1 MKKTPIATTSI
12 SQHNIDI
19 AKNLWHLSYPTM
31 TSYALQ
37 SFYDVVDIAWVT
49 RISSD
54 ALSGVTLF
62 TTIYS
67 LFTVLNEV
75 AGGSSVSM
83 ISQSYGRG
91 VKEYTQKI
99 CEQTIS
105 FKVVLAIFSAALM
118 LVFLS
123 PLLHFYSSD
132 VAVYNAA
139 FEYGLIRIF
148 FTPVMFS
155 SYSVNTIFRCTGD
168 SKTPM
173 TIMFIAS
180 ITNIVLDPLL
190 MFEKVPFLNI
200 PGFGLGVFGAAL
212 ATVIATS
219 LSFAY
224 GFIILL
230 SGRRAVKISFKGLF
244 SLDREIDLSL
254 LKIGLPSGINLFVRQ
269 LSNATI
275 MKFVSVYGSVAIA
288 IAGIGA
294 KMSQLANMPIF
305 GFTMGGSALVGH
317 ALGRENVKDAKV
329 TSIFAA
335 LMASTLVGV
344 FIILVYSF
352 PYFFMSIFLTE
363 TDEIALSIP
372 MVYFLSFS
380 LLPLA
385 CAQGLSV
392 SFSGA
397 GDNKPKLYSS
407 FTSRWLIQIP
417 FLYVVVKFL
426 SLPLYFVWSSYIL
439 AELVELLI
447 VIFCYVK
454 RPWWKKRV

>member
-1 MKKTPIATTSI
+1 
-12 SQHNIDI
+12 
-19 AKNLWHLSYPTM
+19 M

-49 RISSD
+49 RISSN

-75 AGGSSVSM
+75 AGASSVSM

-91 VKEYTQKI
+91 TKEYTKRI

-105 FKVVLAIFSAALM
+105 FKVVLAIFSAVLI
-118 LVFLS
+118 LIFLS
-123 PLLHFYSSD
+123 PLLKFYSSD
-132 VAVYNAA
+132 EAVYTAA
-139 FEYGLIRIF
+139 MEYGLIRIF
-148 FTPVMFS
+148 FTPIMFS

-180 ITNIVLDPLL
+180 IINIVLDPIL
-190 MFEKVPFLNI
+190 MFERVPFINI
-200 PGFGLGVFGAAL
+200 QGAGLGVFGAAL

-230 SGRRAVKISFKGLF
+230 SGKRDIKISFKGLF

-254 LKIGLPSGINLFVRQ
+254 LKIGFPSGINLFVRQ
-269 LSNATI
+269 LSGAVI
-275 MKFVSVYGSVAIA
+275 MKFVSVYGFVAIA

-294 KMSQLANMPIF
+294 KLSQLANMPIF

-317 ALGRENVKDAKV
+317 ALGRENVKDAKA

-335 LMASTLVGV
+335 LMASTLVGI

-352 PYFFMSIFLTE
+352 PHFFMSFFLTKP
-363 TDEIALSIP
+363 DEIALSIP

-385 CAQGLSV
+385 FAQGLSV

-407 FTSRWLIQIP
+407 VISRWVFQIP
-417 FLYVVVKFL
+417 FLYVVVRCL
-426 SLPLYFVWSSYIL
+426 SLPLYFVWTSYIL
-439 AELVELLI
+439 AEIVELLI
-447 VIFCYVK
+447 VLFCYVK
-454 RPWWKKRV
+454 RPWWEKRV

>member
-1 MKKTPIATTSI
+1 MKKKPPTVVT
-12 SQHNIDI
+12 QHDIGI
-19 AKNLWHLSYPTM
+19 AKNLWQLSYPTM
-31 TSYALQ
+31 ASYALQ
-37 SFYDVVDIAWVT
+37 SFYDIVDIAWVT
-49 RISSD
+49 RISSN

-91 VKEYTQKI
+91 GKEYTQRI

-118 LVFLS
+118 LIFLS
-123 PLLHFYSSD
+123 PLLHFYS
-132 VAVYNAA
+132 AEEEVYNAA

-148 FTPVMFS
+148 FTPIMFS

-173 TIMFIAS
+173 IIMFIAS
-180 ITNIVLDPLL
+180 ITNIVLDPIL
-190 MFEKVPFLNI
+190 MFERVPFVGI
-200 PGFGLGVFGAAL
+200 PGLGLGVFGAAL

-230 SGRRAVKISFKGLF
+230 SGKREIQISFKGLF
-244 SLDREIDLSL
+244 SLDKEIDLSL
-254 LKIGLPSGINLFVRQ
+254 LKIGFPSGINLFVRQ
-269 LSNATI
+269 LSGATI
-275 MKFVSVYGSVAIA
+275 MKFVSVYGAVAIA
-288 IAGIGA
+288 IAGIGV
-294 KMSQLANMPIF
+294 KMNQLANMPIF

-317 ALGRENVKDAKV
+317 ALGRGSVKDAKL
-329 TSIFAA
+329 TSIFASI
-335 LMASTLVGV
+335 MASMVVGIFILLVC
-344 FIILVYSF
+344 SF
-352 PYFFMSIFLTE
+352 PKIFMSFFLT
-363 TDEIALSIP
+363 TDEEIALSIP
-372 MVYFLSFS
+372 MVYFLSTS

-385 CAQGLSV
+385 FASGLSV

-407 FTSRWLIQIP
+407 LISRWLIQIP
-417 FLYVVVKFL
+417 FLYVVVNYL
-426 SLPLYFVWSSYIL
+426 SLPLYFVWTSYVLSEI
-439 AELVELLI
+439 VELL
-447 VIFCYVK
+447 VVVFCYVK
-454 RPWWKKRV
+454 RPWWEKRV

>member
-1 MKKTPIATTSI
+1 MNKSRSI
-12 SQHNIDI
+12 SRHNIGI

-49 RISSD
+49 RISSN

-75 AGGSSVSM
+75 AGASSVSM

-91 VKEYTQKI
+91 TKEYTKRI

-105 FKVVLAIFSAALM
+105 FKVVLAIFSAVLI
-118 LVFLS
+118 LIFLS
-123 PLLHFYSSD
+123 PLLKFYSSD
-132 VAVYNAA
+132 EAVYTAA
-139 FEYGLIRIF
+139 MEYGLIRIF
-148 FTPVMFS
+148 FTPIMFS

-180 ITNIVLDPLL
+180 ITNIVLDPIL
-190 MFEKVPFLNI
+190 MFERVPFINI
-200 PGFGLGVFGAAL
+200 QGAGLGVFGAAL

-230 SGRRAVKISFKGLF
+230 SGKRDIKISFKGLF

-254 LKIGLPSGINLFVRQ
+254 LKIGFPSGINLFVRQ
-269 LSNATI
+269 LSGAVI
-275 MKFVSVYGSVAIA
+275 MKFVSVYGFVAIA

-294 KMSQLANMPIF
+294 KLSQLANMPIF

-317 ALGRENVKDAKV
+317 ALGRENVKDAKA

-335 LMASTLVGV
+335 LMASTLVGI

-352 PYFFMSIFLTE
+352 PHFFMSFFLTKP
-363 TDEIALSIP
+363 DEIALSIP

-385 CAQGLSV
+385 FAQGLSV

-407 FTSRWLIQIP
+407 VISRWVFQIP
-417 FLYVVVKFL
+417 FLYIVVRCL
-426 SLPLYFVWSSYIL
+426 ALPLYFVWSSYIL
-439 AELVELLI
+439 AEIVELLI
-447 VIFCYVK
+447 VLFCYVK
-454 RPWWKKRV
+454 RPWWEKRV

>member
-1 MKKTPIATTSI
+1 MKKMPTI
-12 SQHNIDI
+12 SQHNIGI

-91 VKEYTQKI
+91 VKEYTQRI

-105 FKVVLAIFSAALM
+105 FKVVLAIFSATLM
-118 LVFLS
+118 LIFLS
-123 PLLHFYSSD
+123 PLLRFYSPD
-132 VAVYNAA
+132 TAVYNAA

-148 FTPVMFS
+148 FTPIMFS

-180 ITNIVLDPLL
+180 ITNIVLDPIL
-190 MFEKVPFLNI
+190 MFERIPFINI
-200 PGFGLGVFGAAL
+200 PGLGLGVFGAAL

-219 LSFAY
+219 LSFTY

-230 SGRRAVKISFKGLF
+230 SGKRDIKISFKGLF
-244 SLDREIDLSL
+244 SLDKEIDLSL

-275 MKFVSVYGSVAIA
+275 MKFVSVYGAIAIA

-294 KMSQLANMPIF
+294 KMNQLANMPIF

-317 ALGRENVKDAKV
+317 ALGRGSVKDAKT
-329 TSIFAA
+329 TSIFASI
-335 LMASTLVGV
+335 MASMVVGV
-344 FIILVYSF
+344 FILFVCGF
-352 PYFFMSIFLTE
+352 PNIFMSFFLTSNE
-363 TDEIALSIP
+363 EIALSIP
-372 MVYFLSFS
+372 MVYFMSTS

-385 CAQGLSV
+385 FASGLSV

-397 GDNKPKLYSS
+397 GDNSPKLYSS
-407 FTSRWLIQIP
+407 LISRWLVQIP
-417 FLYVVVKFL
+417 FLYVVVKCL
-426 SLPLYFVWSSYIL
+426 ALPLYFVWSSYIL
-439 AELVELLI
+439 AEIVELLI

-454 RPWWKKRV
+454 RPWWERRV

>member
-1 MKKTPIATTSI
+1 MNKSY
-12 SQHNIDI
+12 SVSRHNIGI

-49 RISSD
+49 RISSN

-75 AGGSSVSM
+75 AGASSVSM

-91 VKEYTQKI
+91 TKEYTKRI

-105 FKVVLAIFSAALM
+105 FKVVLAIFSAVLI
-118 LVFLS
+118 LIFLS
-123 PLLHFYSSD
+123 PLLKFYSSD
-132 VAVYNAA
+132 EAVYTAA
-139 FEYGLIRIF
+139 MEYGLIRIF
-148 FTPVMFS
+148 FTPIMFS

-180 ITNIVLDPLL
+180 IINIVLDPIL
-190 MFEKVPFLNI
+190 MFKRVPFINI
-200 PGFGLGVFGAAL
+200 QGAGLGVFGAAL

-230 SGRRAVKISFKGLF
+230 SGKRDIKISFKGLF

-254 LKIGLPSGINLFVRQ
+254 LKIGFPSGINLFVRQ
-269 LSNATI
+269 LSGAVI
-275 MKFVSVYGSVAIA
+275 MKFVSVYGFVAIA

-294 KMSQLANMPIF
+294 KLSQLANMPIF

-317 ALGRENVKDAKV
+317 ALGRENVKDAKA

-335 LMASTLVGV
+335 LMASTLVGI

-352 PYFFMSIFLTE
+352 PHFFMSFFLTKP
-363 TDEIALSIP
+363 DEIALSIP

-385 CAQGLSV
+385 FAQGLSV

-407 FTSRWLIQIP
+407 VISRWVFQIP
-417 FLYVVVKFL
+417 FLYVVVRCL
-426 SLPLYFVWSSYIL
+426 SLPLYFVWTSYIL
-439 AELVELLI
+439 AEIVELLI
-447 VIFCYVK
+447 VLFCYVK
-454 RPWWKKRV
+454 RPWWEKRV

>member
-1 MKKTPIATTSI
+1 MNKSH
-12 SQHNIDI
+12 SVSRHNIGI

-49 RISSD
+49 RISSN

-75 AGGSSVSM
+75 AGASSVSM

-91 VKEYTQKI
+91 TKEYTKRI

-105 FKVVLAIFSAALM
+105 FKVVLAIFSAVLI
-118 LVFLS
+118 LIFLS
-123 PLLHFYSSD
+123 PLLKFYSSD
-132 VAVYNAA
+132 EAVYTAA
-139 FEYGLIRIF
+139 MEYGLIRIF
-148 FTPVMFS
+148 FTPIMFS

-180 ITNIVLDPLL
+180 IINIVLDPIL
-190 MFEKVPFLNI
+190 MFERVPFINI
-200 PGFGLGVFGAAL
+200 QGAGLGVFGAAL

-230 SGRRAVKISFKGLF
+230 SGKRDIKISFKGLF

-254 LKIGLPSGINLFVRQ
+254 LKIGFPSGINLFVRQ
-269 LSNATI
+269 LSGAVI
-275 MKFVSVYGSVAIA
+275 MKFVSVYGFVAIA

-294 KMSQLANMPIF
+294 KLSQLANMPIF

-317 ALGRENVKDAKV
+317 ALGRENVKDAKA

-335 LMASTLVGV
+335 LMASTLVGI

-352 PYFFMSIFLTE
+352 PHFFMSFFLTKP
-363 TDEIALSIP
+363 DEIALSIP

-385 CAQGLSV
+385 FAQGLSV

-407 FTSRWLIQIP
+407 VISRWVFQIP
-417 FLYVVVKFL
+417 FLYVVVRCL
-426 SLPLYFVWSSYIL
+426 SLPLYFVWTSYIL
-439 AELVELLI
+439 AEIVELLI
-447 VIFCYVK
+447 VLFCYVK
-454 RPWWKKRV
+454 RPWWEKRV

>member
-1 MKKTPIATTSI
+1 MNKSH
-12 SQHNIDI
+12 SVSRHNIGI

-37 SFYDVVDIAWVT
+37 SFYDLVDIAWVT
-49 RISSD
+49 RISSN

-75 AGGSSVSM
+75 AGASSVSM

-91 VKEYTQKI
+91 TKEYTKRI

-105 FKVVLAIFSAALM
+105 FKVVLAIFSAVLI
-118 LVFLS
+118 LIFLS
-123 PLLHFYSSD
+123 PLLKFYSSD
-132 VAVYNAA
+132 EAVYTAA
-139 FEYGLIRIF
+139 MEYGLIRIF
-148 FTPVMFS
+148 FTPIMFS

-180 ITNIVLDPLL
+180 IINIVLDPVL
-190 MFEKVPFLNI
+190 MFKRVPFINI
-200 PGFGLGVFGAAL
+200 QGAGLGVFGAAL

-230 SGRRAVKISFKGLF
+230 SGKRDIKISFKGLF

-254 LKIGLPSGINLFVRQ
+254 LKIGFPSGINLFVRQ
-269 LSNATI
+269 LSGAVI
-275 MKFVSVYGSVAIA
+275 MKFVSVYGFVAIA

-294 KMSQLANMPIF
+294 KLSQLANMPIF

-317 ALGRENVKDAKV
+317 ALGRENVKDAKA

-335 LMASTLVGV
+335 LMASTLVGI

-352 PYFFMSIFLTE
+352 PHFFMSFFLTKH
-363 TDEIALSIP
+363 DEIALSIP

-385 CAQGLSV
+385 FAQGLSV

-407 FTSRWLIQIP
+407 VISRWIFQIP
-417 FLYVVVKFL
+417 FLYVVVRCL
-426 SLPLYFVWSSYIL
+426 SLPLYFVWTSYIL
-439 AELVELLI
+439 AEIVELLI
-447 VIFCYVK
+447 VLFCYVK
-454 RPWWKKRV
+454 RPWWEKRV

>member
-1 MKKTPIATTSI
+1 MNKSH
-12 SQHNIDI
+12 SVSRHNIGI

-49 RISSD
+49 RISSN

-75 AGGSSVSM
+75 AGASSVSM

-91 VKEYTQKI
+91 TKEYTKRI

-105 FKVVLAIFSAALM
+105 FKVVLAIFSAVLI
-118 LVFLS
+118 LIFLS
-123 PLLHFYSSD
+123 PLLKFYSSD
-132 VAVYNAA
+132 EAVYTAA
-139 FEYGLIRIF
+139 MEYGLIRIF
-148 FTPVMFS
+148 FTPIMFS

-180 ITNIVLDPLL
+180 IINIVLDPIL
-190 MFEKVPFLNI
+190 MFKRVPFINI
-200 PGFGLGVFGAAL
+200 QGAGLGVFGAAL

-230 SGRRAVKISFKGLF
+230 SGKRDIKISFKGLF

-254 LKIGLPSGINLFVRQ
+254 LKIGFPSGINLFVRQ
-269 LSNATI
+269 LSGAVI
-275 MKFVSVYGSVAIA
+275 MKFVSVYGFVAIA

-294 KMSQLANMPIF
+294 KLSQLANMPIF

-317 ALGRENVKDAKV
+317 ALGRENVKDAKA

-335 LMASTLVGV
+335 LMASTLVGI

-352 PYFFMSIFLTE
+352 PHFFMSFFLTKP
-363 TDEIALSIP
+363 DEIALSIP

-385 CAQGLSV
+385 FAQGLSV

-407 FTSRWLIQIP
+407 VISRWVFQIP
-417 FLYVVVKFL
+417 FLYVVVRCL
-426 SLPLYFVWSSYIL
+426 SLPLYFVWTSYIL
-439 AELVELLI
+439 AEIVELLI
-447 VIFCYVK
+447 VLFCYVK
-454 RPWWKKRV
+454 RPWWEKRV

>member
-1 MKKTPIATTSI
+1 MNKSH
-12 SQHNIDI
+12 SVSRHNIGI

-49 RISSD
+49 RISSN

-75 AGGSSVSM
+75 AGASSVSM

-91 VKEYTQKI
+91 TKEYTKRI

-105 FKVVLAIFSAALM
+105 FKVVLAIFSAVLI
-118 LVFLS
+118 LIFLS
-123 PLLHFYSSD
+123 PLLKFYSSD
-132 VAVYNAA
+132 EAVYTAA
-139 FEYGLIRIF
+139 MEYGLIRIF
-148 FTPVMFS
+148 FTPIMFS

-180 ITNIVLDPLL
+180 ITNIVLDPIL
-190 MFEKVPFLNI
+190 MFERVPFINI
-200 PGFGLGVFGAAL
+200 QGAGLGVFGAAL

-230 SGRRAVKISFKGLF
+230 SGKRDIKISFKGLF

-254 LKIGLPSGINLFVRQ
+254 LKIGFPSGINLFVRQ
-269 LSNATI
+269 LSGAVI
-275 MKFVSVYGSVAIA
+275 MKFVSVYGFVAIA

-294 KMSQLANMPIF
+294 KLSQLANMPIF

-317 ALGRENVKDAKV
+317 ALGRENVKDAKA

-335 LMASTLVGV
+335 LMASTLVGI

-352 PYFFMSIFLTE
+352 PHFFMSFFLTKP
-363 TDEIALSIP
+363 DEIALSIP

-385 CAQGLSV
+385 FAQGLSV

-407 FTSRWLIQIP
+407 VISRWVFQIP
-417 FLYVVVKFL
+417 FLYVVVRCL
-426 SLPLYFVWSSYIL
+426 SLPLYFVWTSYIL
-439 AELVELLI
+439 AEIVELLI
-447 VIFCYVK
+447 VLFCYVK
-454 RPWWKKRV
+454 RPWWEKRV

>member
-1 MKKTPIATTSI
+1 MKKTPAI
-12 SQHNIDI
+12 SRHNIGI
-19 AKNLWHLSYPTM
+19 ARNLWHLSYPTM

-49 RISSD
+49 RISSN

-67 LFTVLNEV
+67 IFTVLNEV

-91 VKEYTQKI
+91 VKEYTQRI

-105 FKVVLAIFSAALM
+105 FKVVLAIFSGVLM
-118 LVFLS
+118 LIFLS
-123 PLLHFYSSD
+123 PLLRFYSSD
-132 VAVYNAA
+132 EAVYNAA
-139 FEYGLIRIF
+139 MEYGLIRIF
-148 FTPVMFS
+148 FTPIMFS

-180 ITNIVLDPLL
+180 ITNIVLDPIL
-190 MFEKVPFLNI
+190 MFERVPFINI

-230 SGRRAVKISFKGLF
+230 SGRREIQISFRGLF
-244 SLDREIDLSL
+244 SLDREIDLFL

-269 LSNATI
+269 LSGAII
-275 MKFVSVYGSVAIA
+275 MKFVSIYGPIAIA

-294 KMSQLANMPIF
+294 KMNQLANMPIF

-317 ALGRENVKDAKV
+317 ALGRGSVQDAKV

-335 LMASTLVGV
+335 LMASTLVGT
-344 FIILVYSF
+344 FIVGVCSF
-352 PYFFMSIFLTE
+352 PYLFMSFFLTNAE
-363 TDEIALSIP
+363 ELALSIP
-372 MVYFLSFS
+372 MVYFMSLS

-385 CAQGLSV
+385 FAAGLSV

-407 FTSRWLIQIP
+407 LISRWLVQIP
-417 FLYVVVKFL
+417 FLYVVVKCL

-439 AELVELLI
+439 VEIVELLI
-447 VIFCYVK
+447 IVFCYVK
-454 RPWWKKRV
+454 RPWWEKRV

>member
-1 MKKTPIATTSI
+1 MNKSH
-12 SQHNIDI
+12 SVSRHNIGI

-49 RISSD
+49 RISSN

-75 AGGSSVSM
+75 AGASSVSM

-91 VKEYTQKI
+91 TKEYTKRI

-105 FKVVLAIFSAALM
+105 FKVVLAIFSAVLI
-118 LVFLS
+118 LIFLS
-123 PLLHFYSSD
+123 PLLKFYSSD
-132 VAVYNAA
+132 EAVYTAA
-139 FEYGLIRIF
+139 MEYGLIRIF
-148 FTPVMFS
+148 FTPIMFS

-180 ITNIVLDPLL
+180 IINIVLDPIL
-190 MFEKVPFLNI
+190 MFKRVPFINI
-200 PGFGLGVFGAAL
+200 QGAGLGVFGAAL

-230 SGRRAVKISFKGLF
+230 SGKRDIKISFKGLF

-254 LKIGLPSGINLFVRQ
+254 LKIGFPSGINLFVRQ
-269 LSNATI
+269 LSGAVI
-275 MKFVSVYGSVAIA
+275 MKLVSVYGFVAIA

-294 KMSQLANMPIF
+294 KLSQLANMPIF

-317 ALGRENVKDAKV
+317 ALGRENVKDAKA

-335 LMASTLVGV
+335 LMASTLVGI

-352 PYFFMSIFLTE
+352 PHFFMSFFLTKP
-363 TDEIALSIP
+363 DEIALSIP

-385 CAQGLSV
+385 FAQGLSV

-407 FTSRWLIQIP
+407 VISRWVFQIP
-417 FLYVVVKFL
+417 FLYVVVRCL
-426 SLPLYFVWSSYIL
+426 SLPLYFVWTSYIL
-439 AELVELLI
+439 AEIVELLI
-447 VIFCYVK
+447 VLFCYVK
-454 RPWWKKRV
+454 RPWWEKRV

>member
-1 MKKTPIATTSI
+1 MKKTPAI
-12 SQHNIDI
+12 SRHNIGI

-49 RISSD
+49 RISSN

-67 LFTVLNEV
+67 IFTVLNEV

-91 VKEYTQKI
+91 VKEYTQRI

-105 FKVVLAIFSAALM
+105 FKVVLAIFSGILM
-118 LVFLS
+118 LIFLS
-123 PLLHFYSSD
+123 PLLRFYSSD
-132 VAVYNAA
+132 EAVYNAA
-139 FEYGLIRIF
+139 MEYGLIRIF
-148 FTPVMFS
+148 FTPIMFS

-180 ITNIVLDPLL
+180 ITNIVLDPIL
-190 MFEKVPFLNI
+190 MFEKVPFINI

-230 SGRRAVKISFKGLF
+230 SGRREIQISFRGLF

-269 LSNATI
+269 LSGAII
-275 MKFVSVYGSVAIA
+275 MKFVSIHGPIAIA

-294 KMSQLANMPIF
+294 KMNQLANMPIF

-317 ALGRENVKDAKV
+317 ALGRGSVQDAKV

-335 LMASTLVGV
+335 LMASTLVGT
-344 FIILVYSF
+344 FIVGVCSF
-352 PYFFMSIFLTE
+352 PYLFMSFFLTNAE
-363 TDEIALSIP
+363 ELALSIP
-372 MVYFLSFS
+372 MVYFMSLS

-385 CAQGLSV
+385 FAAGLSV

-407 FTSRWLIQIP
+407 LISRWLVQIP
-417 FLYVVVKFL
+417 FLYVVVKCL

-439 AELVELLI
+439 VEIVELLI
-447 VIFCYVK
+447 IVFCYVK
-454 RPWWKKRV
+454 RPWWEKRV

>member
-1 MKKTPIATTSI
+1 MNKSH
-12 SQHNIDI
+12 SVSRHNIGI
-19 AKNLWHLSYPTM
+19 AKDLWHLSYPTM

-37 SFYDVVDIAWVT
+37 SFYDLVDIAWVT
-49 RISSD
+49 RISSN

-75 AGGSSVSM
+75 AGASSVSM

-91 VKEYTQKI
+91 TKEYTKRI

-105 FKVVLAIFSAALM
+105 FKVVLAIFSAVLI
-118 LVFLS
+118 LIFLS
-123 PLLHFYSSD
+123 PLLKFYSSD
-132 VAVYNAA
+132 EAVYTAA
-139 FEYGLIRIF
+139 MEYGLIRIF
-148 FTPVMFS
+148 FTPIMFS

-180 ITNIVLDPLL
+180 ITNIVLDPIL
-190 MFEKVPFLNI
+190 MFERVPFINI
-200 PGFGLGVFGAAL
+200 QGAGLGVFGAAL

-230 SGRRAVKISFKGLF
+230 SGKRDIKISFKGLF

-254 LKIGLPSGINLFVRQ
+254 LKIGFPSGINLFVRQ
-269 LSNATI
+269 LSGAVI
-275 MKFVSVYGSVAIA
+275 MKFVSVYGFVAIA

-294 KMSQLANMPIF
+294 KLSQLANMPIF

-317 ALGRENVKDAKV
+317 ALGRENVKDAKA

-335 LMASTLVGV
+335 LMASTLVGI

-352 PYFFMSIFLTE
+352 PHFFMSFFLTKH
-363 TDEIALSIP
+363 DEIALSIP

-385 CAQGLSV
+385 FAQGLSV

-407 FTSRWLIQIP
+407 VISRWVFQIP
-417 FLYVVVKFL
+417 FLYVVVRCL
-426 SLPLYFVWSSYIL
+426 SLPLYFVWTSYIL
-439 AELVELLI
+439 AEIVELLI
-447 VIFCYVK
+447 VLFCYVK
-454 RPWWKKRV
+454 RPWWEKRV

>member
-1 MKKTPIATTSI
+1 MKKTPAI
-12 SQHNIDI
+12 SRHNIGI

-49 RISSD
+49 RISSN

-67 LFTVLNEV
+67 IFTVLNEV

-91 VKEYTQKI
+91 VKEYTQRI

-105 FKVVLAIFSAALM
+105 FKVVLAIFSGILM
-118 LVFLS
+118 LIFLS

-132 VAVYNAA
+132 EAVYNAA
-139 FEYGLIRIF
+139 MEYGLIRIF
-148 FTPVMFS
+148 FTPIMFS

-180 ITNIVLDPLL
+180 ITNIVLDPIL
-190 MFEKVPFLNI
+190 MFEKVPFINI

-230 SGRRAVKISFKGLF
+230 SGRREIQISFRGLF

-269 LSNATI
+269 LSGAII
-275 MKFVSVYGSVAIA
+275 MKFVSIYGPIAIA

-294 KMSQLANMPIF
+294 KMNQLANMPIF

-317 ALGRENVKDAKV
+317 ALGRGSVQDAKV

-335 LMASTLVGV
+335 LMASTLVGT
-344 FIILVYSF
+344 FIVGVCSF
-352 PYFFMSIFLTE
+352 PYLFMSFFLTNAE
-363 TDEIALSIP
+363 ELALSIP
-372 MVYFLSFS
+372 MVYFMSLS

-385 CAQGLSV
+385 FAAGLSV

-407 FTSRWLIQIP
+407 LISRWLVQIP
-417 FLYVVVKFL
+417 FLYVVVKCL

-439 AELVELLI
+439 VEIVELLI
-447 VIFCYVK
+447 IVFCYVR
-454 RPWWKKRV
+454 RPWWEKRV

>member
-1 MKKTPIATTSI
+1 MNKSH
-12 SQHNIDI
+12 SVSRHNIGI
-19 AKNLWHLSYPTM
+19 AKDLWHLSYPTM

-37 SFYDVVDIAWVT
+37 SFYDLVDIAWVT
-49 RISSD
+49 RISSN

-75 AGGSSVSM
+75 AGASSVSM

-91 VKEYTQKI
+91 TKEYTKRI

-105 FKVVLAIFSAALM
+105 FKVVLAIFSAVLI
-118 LVFLS
+118 LIFLS
-123 PLLHFYSSD
+123 PLLKFYSSD
-132 VAVYNAA
+132 EAVYTAA
-139 FEYGLIRIF
+139 MEYGLIRIF
-148 FTPVMFS
+148 FTPIMFS

-180 ITNIVLDPLL
+180 IINIVLDPVL
-190 MFEKVPFLNI
+190 MFKRVPFINI
-200 PGFGLGVFGAAL
+200 QGAGLGVFGAAL

-219 LSFAY
+219 LSFVY

-230 SGRRAVKISFKGLF
+230 SGKRDIKISFKGLF

-254 LKIGLPSGINLFVRQ
+254 LKIGFPSGINLFVRQ
-269 LSNATI
+269 LSGAVI
-275 MKFVSVYGSVAIA
+275 MKFVSVYGFVAIA

-294 KMSQLANMPIF
+294 KLSQLANMPIF

-317 ALGRENVKDAKV
+317 ALGRENVKDAKA

-335 LMASTLVGV
+335 LMASTLVGI

-352 PYFFMSIFLTE
+352 PHFFMSFFLTKH
-363 TDEIALSIP
+363 DEIALSIP

-385 CAQGLSV
+385 FAQGLSV

-407 FTSRWLIQIP
+407 VISRWVFQIP
-417 FLYVVVKFL
+417 FLYVVVRCL
-426 SLPLYFVWSSYIL
+426 SLPLYFVWTSYIL
-439 AELVELLI
+439 AEIVELLI
-447 VIFCYVK
+447 VLFCYVK
-454 RPWWKKRV
+454 RPWWEKRV

>member
-1 MKKTPIATTSI
+1 MKKTPAI
-12 SQHNIDI
+12 SRHNIGI

-49 RISSD
+49 RISSN

-67 LFTVLNEV
+67 IFTVLNEV

-91 VKEYTQKI
+91 VKEYTQRI

-105 FKVVLAIFSAALM
+105 FKVVLAIFSGILM
-118 LVFLS
+118 LIFLS
-123 PLLHFYSSD
+123 PLLRFYSSD
-132 VAVYNAA
+132 EAVYNAA
-139 FEYGLIRIF
+139 MEYGLIRIF
-148 FTPVMFS
+148 FTPIMFS

-180 ITNIVLDPLL
+180 ITNIVLDPIL
-190 MFEKVPFLNI
+190 MFEKVPFINI

-230 SGRRAVKISFKGLF
+230 SGRREIQISFRGLF

-269 LSNATI
+269 LSGAII
-275 MKFVSVYGSVAIA
+275 MKFVSIYGPIAIA

-294 KMSQLANMPIF
+294 KMNQLANMPIF

-317 ALGRENVKDAKV
+317 ALGRGSVQDAKV

-335 LMASTLVGV
+335 LMASTLVGT
-344 FIILVYSF
+344 FIVGVCSF
-352 PYFFMSIFLTE
+352 PYLFMSFFLTNAE
-363 TDEIALSIP
+363 ELALSIP
-372 MVYFLSFS
+372 MVYFMSLS

-385 CAQGLSV
+385 FAAGLSV

-407 FTSRWLIQIP
+407 LISRWLVQIP
-417 FLYVVVKFL
+417 FLYVVVKCL

-439 AELVELLI
+439 VEIVELLI
-447 VIFCYVK
+447 IVFCYVK
-454 RPWWKKRV
+454 RPWWEKRV

>member
-1 MKKTPIATTSI
+1 MNKSH
-12 SQHNIDI
+12 SVSRHNIGI

-37 SFYDVVDIAWVT
+37 SFYDLVDIAWVT
-49 RISSD
+49 RISSN

-75 AGGSSVSM
+75 AGASSVSM

-91 VKEYTQKI
+91 TKEYTKRI

-105 FKVVLAIFSAALM
+105 FKVVLAIFSAVLI
-118 LVFLS
+118 LIFLS
-123 PLLHFYSSD
+123 PLLKFYSSD
-132 VAVYNAA
+132 EAVYTAA
-139 FEYGLIRIF
+139 MEYGLIRIF
-148 FTPVMFS
+148 FTPIMFS

-180 ITNIVLDPLL
+180 ITNIVLDPIL
-190 MFEKVPFLNI
+190 MFERVPFINI
-200 PGFGLGVFGAAL
+200 QGAGLGVFGAAL

-230 SGRRAVKISFKGLF
+230 SGKRDIKISFKGLF

-254 LKIGLPSGINLFVRQ
+254 LKIGFPSGINLFVRQ
-269 LSNATI
+269 LSGAVI
-275 MKFVSVYGSVAIA
+275 MKFVSVYGFVAIA

-294 KMSQLANMPIF
+294 KLSQLANMPIF

-317 ALGRENVKDAKV
+317 ALGRENVKDAKA

-335 LMASTLVGV
+335 LMASTLVGI

-352 PYFFMSIFLTE
+352 PHFFMSFFLTKH
-363 TDEIALSIP
+363 DEIALSIP

-385 CAQGLSV
+385 FAQGLSV

-407 FTSRWLIQIP
+407 VISRWIFQIP
-417 FLYVVVKFL
+417 FLYIVVRCL
-426 SLPLYFVWSSYIL
+426 ALPLYFVWSSYIL
-439 AELVELLI
+439 AEFVELLI
-447 VIFCYVK
+447 VLFCYVK
-454 RPWWKKRV
+454 RPWWEKRV

>member
-1 MKKTPIATTSI
+1 MKKLPAI
-12 SQHNIDI
+12 SQHNMGI

-37 SFYDVVDIAWVT
+37 SFYDIVDIAWVT
-49 RISSD
+49 RISSN

-75 AGGSSVSM
+75 AGSSSVSM

-91 VKEYTQKI
+91 VKEYTKRI

-105 FKVVLAIFSAALM
+105 FKVVLAIFSATLM
-118 LVFLS
+118 LIFLS
-123 PLLHFYSSD
+123 PLLRFYSSEE
-132 VAVYNAA
+132 AVYNAA

-148 FTPVMFS
+148 FTPIMFS

-180 ITNIVLDPLL
+180 ITNIVLDPIL
-190 MFEKVPFLNI
+190 MFDTVPYINI

-219 LSFAY
+219 LSFTY
-224 GFIILL
+224 GFIILI
-230 SGRRAVKISFKGLF
+230 SGRREIQISFKGLF
-244 SLDREIDLSL
+244 SLDKNIDLSL

-275 MKFVSVYGSVAIA
+275 MKFVSVYGAVPIA

-294 KMSQLANMPIF
+294 KMNQLANMPIF

-317 ALGRENVKDAKV
+317 ALGRNSVKDAKI
-329 TSIFAA
+329 TTLFAC
-335 LMASTLVGV
+335 LMASVVVGI
-344 FIILVYSF
+344 FIILVCTF
-352 PYFFMSIFLTE
+352 PEAFMSFFLTKPE
-363 TDEIALSIP
+363 EITLSIP
-372 MVYFLSFS
+372 MVYFMSTS
-380 LLPLA
+380 LLPLTLA
-385 CAQGLSV
+385 SGLSV

-407 FTSRWLIQIP
+407 FISRWIVQIP
-417 FLYVVVKFL
+417 FLYIVVKCLF
-426 SLPLYFVWSSYIL
+426 LPLYFVWSSYVLVEI
-439 AELVELLI
+439 VELL
-447 VIFCYVK
+447 VVVFCYIK
-454 RPWWKKRV
+454 RPWWEKRV

>member
-1 MKKTPIATTSI
+1 MNKSH
-12 SQHNIDI
+12 SVSRHNIGI

-49 RISSD
+49 RISSN

-75 AGGSSVSM
+75 AGASSVSM

-91 VKEYTQKI
+91 TKEYTKRI

-105 FKVVLAIFSAALM
+105 FKVVLAIFSAVLI
-118 LVFLS
+118 LIFLS
-123 PLLHFYSSD
+123 PLLKFYSSD
-132 VAVYNAA
+132 EAVYTAA
-139 FEYGLIRIF
+139 MEYGLIRIF
-148 FTPVMFS
+148 FTPIMFS

-180 ITNIVLDPLL
+180 ITNIVLDPIL
-190 MFEKVPFLNI
+190 MFERVPFINI
-200 PGFGLGVFGAAL
+200 QGAGLGVFGAAL

-230 SGRRAVKISFKGLF
+230 SGKRDIKISFKGLF

-254 LKIGLPSGINLFVRQ
+254 LKIGFPSGINLFVRQ
-269 LSNATI
+269 LSGAVI
-275 MKFVSVYGSVAIA
+275 MKFVSVYGFVAIA

-294 KMSQLANMPIF
+294 KLSQLANMPIF

-317 ALGRENVKDAKV
+317 ALGRENVKDAKA

-352 PYFFMSIFLTE
+352 PHFFMSFFLTKP
-363 TDEIALSIP
+363 DEIALSIP
-372 MVYFLSFS
+372 MVYFLSLS

-385 CAQGLSV
+385 FAQGLSV

-407 FTSRWLIQIP
+407 VISRWIFQIP
-417 FLYVVVKFL
+417 FLYIVVRCL
-426 SLPLYFVWSSYIL
+426 ALPLYFVWTSYIL
-439 AELVELLI
+439 AEFVELLI
-447 VIFCYVK
+447 VLFCYVK
-454 RPWWKKRV
+454 RPWWEKRV

>member
-1 MKKTPIATTSI
+1 MNKSH
-12 SQHNIDI
+12 SVSRHNIGI

-37 SFYDVVDIAWVT
+37 SFYDLVDIAWVT
-49 RISSD
+49 RISSN

-75 AGGSSVSM
+75 AGASSVSM

-91 VKEYTQKI
+91 TKEYTKRI

-105 FKVVLAIFSAALM
+105 FKVVLAIFSAVLI
-118 LVFLS
+118 LIFLS
-123 PLLHFYSSD
+123 PLLKFYSSD
-132 VAVYNAA
+132 DAVYTAA
-139 FEYGLIRIF
+139 MEYGLIRIF
-148 FTPVMFS
+148 FTPIMFS

-180 ITNIVLDPLL
+180 IINIVLDPIL
-190 MFEKVPFLNI
+190 MFERVPFINI
-200 PGFGLGVFGAAL
+200 QGAGLGVFGAAL

-230 SGRRAVKISFKGLF
+230 SGKRDIKISFKGLF

-254 LKIGLPSGINLFVRQ
+254 LKIGFPSGINLFVRQ
-269 LSNATI
+269 LSGAVI
-275 MKFVSVYGSVAIA
+275 MKFVSVYGFVAIA

-294 KMSQLANMPIF
+294 KLSQLANMPIF

-317 ALGRENVKDAKV
+317 ALGRENVKDAKA

-335 LMASTLVGV
+335 LMASTLVGI

-352 PYFFMSIFLTE
+352 PHFFMSFFLTKP
-363 TDEIALSIP
+363 DEIALSIP

-385 CAQGLSV
+385 FAQGLSV

-407 FTSRWLIQIP
+407 VISRWIFQIP
-417 FLYVVVKFL
+417 FLYIVVRCL
-426 SLPLYFVWSSYIL
+426 ALPLYFVWSSYIL
-439 AELVELLI
+439 AEFVELLI
-447 VIFCYVK
+447 VLFCYVK
-454 RPWWKKRV
+454 RPWWEKRV

>member
-1 MKKTPIATTSI
+1 MKKSH
-12 SQHNIDI
+12 SVSRHNIGI

-49 RISSD
+49 RISSN

-75 AGGSSVSM
+75 AGASSVSM

-91 VKEYTQKI
+91 TKEYTKRI

-105 FKVVLAIFSAALM
+105 FKVVLAIFSAVLI
-118 LVFLS
+118 LIFLS
-123 PLLHFYSSD
+123 PLLKFYSSD
-132 VAVYNAA
+132 EAVYTAA
-139 FEYGLIRIF
+139 MEYGLIRIF
-148 FTPVMFS
+148 FTPIMFS

-180 ITNIVLDPLL
+180 ITNIVLDPIL
-190 MFEKVPFLNI
+190 MFERVPFINI
-200 PGFGLGVFGAAL
+200 QGAGLGVFGAAL

-230 SGRRAVKISFKGLF
+230 SGKRDIKISFKGLF

-254 LKIGLPSGINLFVRQ
+254 LKIGFPSGINLFVRQ
-269 LSNATI
+269 LSGAVI
-275 MKFVSVYGSVAIA
+275 MKFVSVYGFVAIA

-294 KMSQLANMPIF
+294 KLSQLANMPIF

-317 ALGRENVKDAKV
+317 ALGRENVKDAKA

-335 LMASTLVGV
+335 LMASTLVGI

-352 PYFFMSIFLTE
+352 PHFFMSFFLTKP
-363 TDEIALSIP
+363 DEIALSIP

-385 CAQGLSV
+385 FAQGLSV

-407 FTSRWLIQIP
+407 VISRWVFQIP
-417 FLYVVVKFL
+417 FLYVVVRCL
-426 SLPLYFVWSSYIL
+426 SLPLYFVWTSYIL
-439 AELVELLI
+439 AEIVELLI
-447 VIFCYVK
+447 VLFCYVK
-454 RPWWKKRV
+454 RPWWEKRV

>member
-1 MKKTPIATTSI
+1 MNKTPTI
-12 SQHNIDI
+12 SKHNLGI

-49 RISSD
+49 RISST

-62 TTIYS
+62 TTIYAI
-67 LFTVLNEV
+67 FTVLNEV
-75 AGGSSVSM
+75 AGASSVSM

-91 VKEYTQKI
+91 VKEYTQRI

-105 FKVVLAIFSAALM
+105 FKVVLAFFSAILM
-118 LVFLS
+118 LIFLS
-123 PLLHFYSSD
+123 SLLRFYSSD
-132 VAVYNAA
+132 ASVYKAA

-148 FTPVMFS
+148 FTPIMFS

-173 TIMFIAS
+173 IIMFIAS
-180 ITNIVLDPLL
+180 ITNIVLDPIL
-190 MFEKVPFLNI
+190 MFEKVPFINI
-200 PGFGLGVFGAAL
+200 PGAGLGVFGAAL

-219 LSFAY
+219 LSFTY

-230 SGRRAVKISFKGLF
+230 SGRREIRISFKGLF
-244 SLDREIDLSL
+244 SLDKEIDLSL
-254 LKIGLPSGINLFVRQ
+254 LRIGLPSGINLFVRQ
-269 LSNATI
+269 LSGATI

-317 ALGRENVKDAKV
+317 ALGRGNVKDAKI

-335 LMASTLVGV
+335 LMASTLVGT
-344 FIILVYSF
+344 FIILVCSF
-352 PYFFMSIFLTE
+352 PYLFMNVFLTE
-363 TDEIALSIP
+363 PEEITLSIP

-385 CAQGLSV
+385 FAAGLSV

-407 FTSRWLIQIP
+407 FISRWLIQIP
-417 FLYVVVKFL
+417 FLYVVVKCL

-439 AELVELLI
+439 AETVELL
-447 VIFCYVK
+447 VVVFCYVK
-454 RPWWKKRV
+454 RPWWEKRV

>member
-1 MKKTPIATTSI
+1 MNKSH
-12 SQHNIDI
+12 SVSRHNIGI
-19 AKNLWHLSYPTM
+19 AKDLWHLSYPTM

-49 RISSD
+49 RISSN

-75 AGGSSVSM
+75 AGASSVSM

-91 VKEYTQKI
+91 TKEYTKRI

-105 FKVVLAIFSAALM
+105 FKVVLAIFSAVLI
-118 LVFLS
+118 LIFLS
-123 PLLHFYSSD
+123 PLLKFYSSD
-132 VAVYNAA
+132 EAVYTAA
-139 FEYGLIRIF
+139 MEYGLIRIF
-148 FTPVMFS
+148 FTPIMFS

-180 ITNIVLDPLL
+180 ITNIVLDPIL
-190 MFEKVPFLNI
+190 MFERVPFINI
-200 PGFGLGVFGAAL
+200 QGAGLGVFGAAL

-230 SGRRAVKISFKGLF
+230 SGKRDIKISFKGLF

-254 LKIGLPSGINLFVRQ
+254 LKIGFPSGINLFVRQ
-269 LSNATI
+269 LSGAVI
-275 MKFVSVYGSVAIA
+275 MKFVSVYGFVAIA

-294 KMSQLANMPIF
+294 KLSQLANMPIF

-317 ALGRENVKDAKV
+317 ALGRENVKDAKA

-335 LMASTLVGV
+335 LMASTLVGI

-352 PYFFMSIFLTE
+352 PHFFMSFFLTKP
-363 TDEIALSIP
+363 DEIALSIP

-385 CAQGLSV
+385 FAQGLSV

-407 FTSRWLIQIP
+407 VISRWVFQIP
-417 FLYVVVKFL
+417 FLYVVVRCL
-426 SLPLYFVWSSYIL
+426 SLPLYFVWTSYIL
-439 AELVELLI
+439 AEIVELLI
-447 VIFCYVK
+447 VLFCYVK
-454 RPWWKKRV
+454 RPWWEKRV

>member
-1 MKKTPIATTSI
+1 MNKPHSV
-12 SQHNIDI
+12 SSHNIGI

-49 RISSD
+49 RISSN

-75 AGGSSVSM
+75 AGASSVSM

-91 VKEYTQKI
+91 TKEYTKRI

-105 FKVVLAIFSAALM
+105 FKVVLAIFSAVLI
-118 LVFLS
+118 LIFLS
-123 PLLHFYSSD
+123 PLLKFYSSD
-132 VAVYNAA
+132 EAVYTAA
-139 FEYGLIRIF
+139 MEYGLIRIF
-148 FTPVMFS
+148 FTPIMFS

-180 ITNIVLDPLL
+180 IINIVLDPIL
-190 MFEKVPFLNI
+190 MFKRVPFINI
-200 PGFGLGVFGAAL
+200 QGAGLGVFGAAL

-230 SGRRAVKISFKGLF
+230 SGKRDIKISFKGLF

-254 LKIGLPSGINLFVRQ
+254 LKIGFPSGINLFVRQ
-269 LSNATI
+269 LSGAVI
-275 MKFVSVYGSVAIA
+275 MKFVSVYGFVAIA

-294 KMSQLANMPIF
+294 KLSQLANMPIF

-317 ALGRENVKDAKV
+317 ALGRENVKDAKA

-335 LMASTLVGV
+335 LMASTLVGI

-352 PYFFMSIFLTE
+352 PHFFMSFFLTKP
-363 TDEIALSIP
+363 DEIALSIP

-385 CAQGLSV
+385 FAQGLSV

-407 FTSRWLIQIP
+407 VISRWVFQIP
-417 FLYVVVKFL
+417 FLYVVVRCL
-426 SLPLYFVWSSYIL
+426 SLPLYFVWTSYIL
-439 AELVELLI
+439 AEIVELLI
-447 VIFCYVK
+447 VLFCYVK
-454 RPWWKKRV
+454 RPWWEKRV

>member
-1 MKKTPIATTSI
+1 MNKSH
-12 SQHNIDI
+12 SVSRHNIGI

-37 SFYDVVDIAWVT
+37 SFYDLVDIAWVT
-49 RISSD
+49 RISSN

-75 AGGSSVSM
+75 AGASSVSM

-91 VKEYTQKI
+91 TKEYTKRI

-105 FKVVLAIFSAALM
+105 FKVVLAIFSAVLI
-118 LVFLS
+118 LIFLS
-123 PLLHFYSSD
+123 PLLKFYSSD
-132 VAVYNAA
+132 EAVYTAA
-139 FEYGLIRIF
+139 MEYGLIRIF
-148 FTPVMFS
+148 FTPIMFS

-180 ITNIVLDPLL
+180 IINIVLDPIL
-190 MFEKVPFLNI
+190 MFERVPFINI
-200 PGFGLGVFGAAL
+200 QGAGLGVFGAAL

-230 SGRRAVKISFKGLF
+230 SGKRDIKISFKGLF

-254 LKIGLPSGINLFVRQ
+254 LKIGFPSGINLFVRQ
-269 LSNATI
+269 LSGAVI
-275 MKFVSVYGSVAIA
+275 MKFVSVYGFVAIA

-294 KMSQLANMPIF
+294 KLSQLANMPIF

-317 ALGRENVKDAKV
+317 ALGRENVKDAKA

-335 LMASTLVGV
+335 LMASTLVGI

-352 PYFFMSIFLTE
+352 PHFFMSFFLTKP
-363 TDEIALSIP
+363 DEIALSIP

-385 CAQGLSV
+385 FAQGLSV

-407 FTSRWLIQIP
+407 VISRWVFQIP
-417 FLYVVVKFL
+417 FLYVVVRCL
-426 SLPLYFVWSSYIL
+426 SLPLYFVWTSYIL
-439 AELVELLI
+439 AEIVELLI
-447 VIFCYVK
+447 VLFCYVK
-454 RPWWKKRV
+454 RPWWEKRV

>member
-1 MKKTPIATTSI
+1 MNKSH
-12 SQHNIDI
+12 SVSRHNIGI

-37 SFYDVVDIAWVT
+37 SFYDLVDIAWVT
-49 RISSD
+49 RISSN

-75 AGGSSVSM
+75 AGASSVSM

-91 VKEYTQKI
+91 TKEYTKRI

-105 FKVVLAIFSAALM
+105 FKVVLAIFSAVLI
-118 LVFLS
+118 LIFLS
-123 PLLHFYSSD
+123 PLLKFYSSD
-132 VAVYNAA
+132 DAVYTAA
-139 FEYGLIRIF
+139 MEYGLIRIF
-148 FTPVMFS
+148 FTPIMFS

-180 ITNIVLDPLL
+180 ITNIVLDPIL
-190 MFEKVPFLNI
+190 MFERVPFINI
-200 PGFGLGVFGAAL
+200 QGAGLGVFGAAL

-230 SGRRAVKISFKGLF
+230 SGKRDIKISFKGLF

-254 LKIGLPSGINLFVRQ
+254 LKIGFPSGINLFVRQ
-269 LSNATI
+269 LSGAVI
-275 MKFVSVYGSVAIA
+275 MKFVSVYGFVAIA

-294 KMSQLANMPIF
+294 KLSQLANMPIF

-317 ALGRENVKDAKV
+317 ALGRENVKDAKA

-335 LMASTLVGV
+335 LMASTLVGI

-352 PYFFMSIFLTE
+352 PHFFMSFFLTKP
-363 TDEIALSIP
+363 DEIALSIP

-385 CAQGLSV
+385 FAQGLSV

-407 FTSRWLIQIP
+407 VISRWIFQIP
-417 FLYVVVKFL
+417 FLYIVVRCL
-426 SLPLYFVWSSYIL
+426 ALPLYFVWSSYIL
-439 AELVELLI
+439 AEFVELLI
-447 VIFCYVK
+447 VLFCYVK
-454 RPWWKKRV
+454 RPWWEKRV

>member
-1 MKKTPIATTSI
+1 MKKPSAI
-12 SQHNIDI
+12 SRHNIGI

-37 SFYDVVDIAWVT
+37 SFYDLVDIAWVT
-49 RISSD
+49 RISSN

-75 AGGSSVSM
+75 AGASSVSM

-91 VKEYTQKI
+91 TKEYTKRI

-105 FKVVLAIFSAALM
+105 FKVVLAIFSAVLI
-118 LVFLS
+118 LIFLS
-123 PLLHFYSSD
+123 PLLKFYSSD
-132 VAVYNAA
+132 EAVYTAA
-139 FEYGLIRIF
+139 MEYGLIRIF
-148 FTPVMFS
+148 FTPIMFS

-180 ITNIVLDPLL
+180 IINIVLDPIL
-190 MFEKVPFLNI
+190 MFERVPFINI
-200 PGFGLGVFGAAL
+200 QGAGLGVFGAAL

-230 SGRRAVKISFKGLF
+230 SGKRDIKISFKGLF

-254 LKIGLPSGINLFVRQ
+254 LKIGFPSGINLFVRQ
-269 LSNATI
+269 LSGAII
-275 MKFVSVYGSVAIA
+275 MKFVSVYGFVAIA

-294 KMSQLANMPIF
+294 KLSQLANMPIF

-317 ALGRENVKDAKV
+317 ALGRENVKDAKA

-335 LMASTLVGV
+335 LMASTLVGI

-352 PYFFMSIFLTE
+352 PHFFMSFFLTKP
-363 TDEIALSIP
+363 DEIALSIP
-372 MVYFLSFS
+372 MVYFLSLS

-385 CAQGLSV
+385 FAQGLSV

-407 FTSRWLIQIP
+407 VISRWFFQIP
-417 FLYVVVKFL
+417 FLYIVVRCL
-426 SLPLYFVWSSYIL
+426 ALPLYFVWSSYIL
-439 AELVELLI
+439 AEFVELLI
-447 VIFCYVK
+447 VLFCYVK
-454 RPWWKKRV
+454 RPWWEKRV

>member
-1 MKKTPIATTSI
+1 MKKPPAMSR
-12 SQHNIDI
+12 HNIGI

-31 TSYALQ
+31 ASYALQ

-49 RISSD
+49 RISSN

-67 LFTVLNEV
+67 IFTVLNEV

-91 VKEYTQKI
+91 VKEYTQRI

-105 FKVVLAIFSAALM
+105 FKVVLAIFSGVLM
-118 LVFLS
+118 LIFLS
-123 PLLHFYSSD
+123 LLLRFYSSD
-132 VAVYNAA
+132 EAVYNAA
-139 FEYGLIRIF
+139 MEYGLIRIF

-173 TIMFIAS
+173 IIMFIAS
-180 ITNIVLDPLL
+180 ITNIVLDPIL
-190 MFEKVPFLNI
+190 MFERVPHINI

-230 SGRRAVKISFKGLF
+230 SGRREIQISFRGLF

-254 LKIGLPSGINLFVRQ
+254 LRIGLPSGINLFVRQ
-269 LSNATI
+269 LSGAII
-275 MKFVSVYGSVAIA
+275 MKFVSIYGPIAIA

-294 KMSQLANMPIF
+294 KMNQLANMPIF

-317 ALGRENVKDAKV
+317 ALGRGSVKDAKV

-335 LMASTLVGV
+335 LMSSTLVGT
-344 FIILVYSF
+344 FIAGVCSF
-352 PYFFMSIFLTE
+352 PYLFMSFFLTKAE
-363 TDEIALSIP
+363 ELALSIP
-372 MVYFLSFS
+372 MVYFMSLS

-385 CAQGLSV
+385 FAAGLSV

-407 FTSRWLIQIP
+407 LISRWLVQIP
-417 FLYVVVKFL
+417 FLYVVVRCL
-426 SLPLYFVWSSYIL
+426 ALPLYFVWSSYIL
-439 AELVELLI
+439 VELVELLVI
-447 VIFCYVK
+447 VFCYIK
-454 RPWWKKRV
+454 RPWWEKRV

>member
-1 MKKTPIATTSI
+1 MNKSH
-12 SQHNIDI
+12 SVSRHNIGI

-49 RISSD
+49 RISSN

-75 AGGSSVSM
+75 AGASSVSM

-91 VKEYTQKI
+91 TKEYTKRI

-105 FKVVLAIFSAALM
+105 FKVVLAIFSAVLI
-118 LVFLS
+118 LIFLS
-123 PLLHFYSSD
+123 PLLKFYSSD
-132 VAVYNAA
+132 EAVYTAA
-139 FEYGLIRIF
+139 MEYGLIRIF
-148 FTPVMFS
+148 FTPIMFS

-180 ITNIVLDPLL
+180 IINIVLDPIL
-190 MFEKVPFLNI
+190 MFERVPFINI
-200 PGFGLGVFGAAL
+200 QGAGLGVFGAAL

-230 SGRRAVKISFKGLF
+230 SGKRDIKISFKGLF

-254 LKIGLPSGINLFVRQ
+254 LKIGFPSGINLFVRQ
-269 LSNATI
+269 LSGAVI
-275 MKFVSVYGSVAIA
+275 MKFVSVYGFVAIA

-294 KMSQLANMPIF
+294 KLSQLANMPIF

-317 ALGRENVKDAKV
+317 ALGRENVKDAKA

-335 LMASTLVGV
+335 LMASTLVGI

-352 PYFFMSIFLTE
+352 PHFFMSFFLTKP
-363 TDEIALSIP
+363 DEIALSIP

-385 CAQGLSV
+385 FAQGLSV

-407 FTSRWLIQIP
+407 VISRWIFQIP
-417 FLYVVVKFL
+417 FLYIVVRCL
-426 SLPLYFVWSSYIL
+426 ALPLYFVWSSYIL
-439 AELVELLI
+439 AEFVELLI
-447 VIFCYVK
+447 VLFCYVK
-454 RPWWKKRV
+454 RPWWEKRV

>member
-1 MKKTPIATTSI
+1 MNKSH
-12 SQHNIDI
+12 SVSRHNIGI

-49 RISSD
+49 RISSN

-75 AGGSSVSM
+75 AGASSVSM

-91 VKEYTQKI
+91 TKEYTKRI

-105 FKVVLAIFSAALM
+105 FKVVLAIFSAVLI
-118 LVFLS
+118 LIFLS
-123 PLLHFYSSD
+123 PLLKFYSSD
-132 VAVYNAA
+132 EAVYTAA
-139 FEYGLIRIF
+139 MEYGLIRIF
-148 FTPVMFS
+148 FTPIMFS

-180 ITNIVLDPLL
+180 IINIVLDPIL
-190 MFEKVPFLNI
+190 MFKRVPFINI
-200 PGFGLGVFGAAL
+200 QGAGLGVFGAAL

-230 SGRRAVKISFKGLF
+230 SGKRDIKISFKGLF

-254 LKIGLPSGINLFVRQ
+254 LKIGFPSGINLFVRQ
-269 LSNATI
+269 LSGAVI
-275 MKFVSVYGSVAIA
+275 MKFVSVYGFVAIA

-294 KMSQLANMPIF
+294 KLSQLANMPIF

-317 ALGRENVKDAKV
+317 ALGRENVKDAKA

-335 LMASTLVGV
+335 LMASTLVGI

-352 PYFFMSIFLTE
+352 PHFFMSFFLTE
-363 TDEIALSIP
+363 PDEIALSIP

-385 CAQGLSV
+385 FAQGLSV

-407 FTSRWLIQIP
+407 VISRWVFQIP
-417 FLYVVVKFL
+417 FLYVVVRCL
-426 SLPLYFVWSSYIL
+426 SLPLYFVWTSYIL
-439 AELVELLI
+439 AEIVELLI
-447 VIFCYVK
+447 VLFCYVK
-454 RPWWKKRV
+454 RPWWEKRV